1 MAHRIHGGLF
11 GVEPKN
17 VDITAYAFLGLWK
30 ILTAIFFIIPWL
42 ALLVMG

>member
-11 GVEPKN
+11 GVKPET
-17 VDITAYAFLGLWK
+17 VDMAAYASLGLWK
-30 ILTAIFFIIPWL
+30 ILLVVLFLVPWL